1 MKEELELNKVLGP
14 SRKVLLFYCKV
25 GFICNT
31 VRMLGVSNL
40 RCVAILKSNV
50 RSMLDFYPPPPPN
63 TSTICI
69 FLYNG
74 PAVPKDIWF
83 LMFVIQ

>member
-50 RSMLDFYPPPPPN
+50 RSMLDFYPPPPHPP
-63 TSTICI
+63 TLQLYAFSFIMVQLYLKI
-69 FLYNG
+69 FG
-74 PAVPKDIWF
+74 F
-83 LMFVIQ
+83 